1 MEENNS
7 SDGISSN
14 DSISSDSDTE
24 NGVINIKTSPLEEDR
39 NTVIVQSECFNLK
52 VIENNDEPTDNEIKL
67 NIKQPSYNPKIFE
80 NKFSIV
86 NNDLNT
92 VEEDEELSDSP
103 TPKNWMY

>member
-1 MEENNS
+1 MGENNS

-14 DSISSDSDTE
+14 DSISYDSDTE

-52 VIENNDEPTDNEIKL
+52 VIENNDEPIIDNEIKL
-67 NIKQPSYNPKIFE
+67 NIKPPYNPKIFE
-80 NKFSIV
+80 NKFSKG

-103 TPKNWMY
+103 TPKN